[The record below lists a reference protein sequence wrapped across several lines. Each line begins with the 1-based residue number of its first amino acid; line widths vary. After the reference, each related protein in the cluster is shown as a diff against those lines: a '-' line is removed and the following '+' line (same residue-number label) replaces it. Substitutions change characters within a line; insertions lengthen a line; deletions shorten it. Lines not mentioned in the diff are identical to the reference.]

1 MEKDKGRGSVLVGGC
16 GVLVIHFFSVYAPLA
31 KRFSLPIRRVRG
43 REARFVDSLFF
54 ATPKSKRVLMHA
66 RRYKVLTRWLMAS
79 LYFGTPTLLILFVL
93 DSLFYATPKSK
104 RVLMHAW
111 RHMLL
116 TLWLVLGRAQVPYP
130 YCMHFAK

>member
-1 MEKDKGRGSVLVGGC
+1 M
-16 GVLVIHFFSVYAPLA
+16 
-31 KRFSLPIRRVRG
+31 
-43 REARFVDSLFF
+43 DSLFF
-54 ATPKSKRVLMHA
+54 ATPKSKRVLMRA
-66 RRYKVLTRWLMAS
+66 RRYKVLTRSFVAS

-116 TLWLVLGRAQVPYP
+116 TLWLVLGRAQVPYS

>member
-1 MEKDKGRGSVLVGGC
+1 
-16 GVLVIHFFSVYAPLA
+16 
-31 KRFSLPIRRVRG
+31 
-43 REARFVDSLFF
+43 
-54 ATPKSKRVLMHA
+54 MHA
-66 RRYKVLTRWLMAS
+66 TRYKVFTRSFVAS

-116 TLWLVLGRAQVPYP
+116 TLWLVLQRAQVPYP
-130 YCMHFAK
+130 CCMHFAK